1 MKTTNK
7 IEVAAQWVLKKR
19 IIAYPT
25 EGIWGLGGLNLPN
38 VIKGID
44 KIKSRP
50 ADKKYILL
58 FHSSKELSQRFN
70 IEAKYIELIERHTNT
85 FTTMI
90 IPTSKG
96 KIAARIPEPGNL
108 LSFLQLIEKPLI
120 TTSANTSG
128 EEVCKNINEIKTVFD
143 DKIYGALDL
152 VLGGKNKPSKILD
165 LETNDYIR

>member
-1 MKTTNK
+1 LKTTNK
-7 IEVAAQWVLKKR
+7 IEVAAQWVLEKR

-25 EGIWGLGGLNLPN
+25 EGIWGLGGLNLPK

-50 ADKKYILL
+50 ANKKYILL
-58 FHSSKELSQRFN
+58 FHSSKALSQRFSV
-70 IEAKYIELIERHTNT
+70 EAKYIELIEKHTNT

-96 KIAARIPEPGNL
+96 KIAARIPKPGNL

-120 TTSANTSG
+120 STSANTSG
-128 EEVCKNINEIKTVFD
+128 EEVCKNINEIKAVFD
-143 DKIYGALDL
+143 DKIHGALDL
-152 VLGGKNKPSKILD
+152 ALGGENESSKILD
-165 LETNDYIR
+165 LETNEYIR